1 VIASPAAFVPA
12 ADTASDSETK
22 SRTDRAPG
30 ADPPPGRPAP
40 FGFPIMVEVRGR
52 RVVIAGGGH
61 EPAGKAGSL
70 ARLGADVV
78 VWAER
83 HRQTAGLEGIPGI
96 DLRTGSYDPALL
108 DGALLAIVGTGDRE
122 VDHRIATDARQRHVL
137 VNTVDDI
144 PYCDW
149 SAPAILRR
157 GDLTISVASA
167 GIAPALAVRVRDAI
181 AELIGPEHGEL
192 LAILATLRPRIMA
205 TGRPF
210 ASRRTL
216 WYELV
221 DGPAVDLIR
230 AGDVEAARD
239 HLERVVSDWERRS

>member
-1 VIASPAAFVPA
+1 VIASGADLDTSAVTASRADAAPVTDSLPSQPAA
-12 ADTASDSETK
+12 
-22 SRTDRAPG
+22 
-30 ADPPPGRPAP
+30 

-52 RVVIAGGGH
+52 RVVVAGGGH

-70 ARLGADVV
+70 ARLGADVI
-78 VWAER
+78 VWTDQ
-83 HRQTAGLEGIPGI
+83 HRQTALLEGSPGI
-96 DLRTGSYDPALL
+96 ELRTGPYDPALL
-108 DGALLAIVGTGDRE
+108 DGALLVIVGTGDRE
-122 VDHRIATDARQRHVL
+122 LDHRIATDARERHVL

-205 TGRPF
+205 SGRPF
-210 ASRRTL
+210 GSRRTL

-221 DGPAVDLIR
+221 DGQAIDLIR
-230 AGDVEAARD
+230 LGDVDGARA
-239 HLERVVSDWERRS
+239 HLERVVLDWERRS

>member
-1 VIASPAAFVPA
+1 VIASGAAARARGA
-12 ADTASDSETK
+12 A
-22 SRTDRAPG
+22 SRTRAEGAPG
-30 ADPPPGRPAP
+30 PDPLPGDPAP

-52 RVVIAGGGH
+52 RVAIAGGGH

-70 ARLGADVV
+70 GRLGADVV
-78 VWAER
+78 VWAEQ
-83 HRQTAGLEGIPGI
+83 HRQTAGLEGIPGME
-96 DLRTGSYDPALL
+96 LRTGPYDPAFL
-108 DGALLAIVGTGDRE
+108 DGAVLAIVGTGDRE
-122 VDHRIATDARQRHVL
+122 LDHRIATDARRRHVL

-144 PYCDW
+144 PFCDW

-181 AELIGPEHGEL
+181 AELIGPEHGDL
-192 LAILATLRPRIMA
+192 LAVLATLRPRIMA

-210 ASRRTL
+210 ASRRSL

-221 DGPAVDLIR
+221 DGPAIDRIR
-230 AGDVEAARD
+230 AGDIEGARD
-239 HLERVVSDWERRS
+239 HLELVVSDWERRS